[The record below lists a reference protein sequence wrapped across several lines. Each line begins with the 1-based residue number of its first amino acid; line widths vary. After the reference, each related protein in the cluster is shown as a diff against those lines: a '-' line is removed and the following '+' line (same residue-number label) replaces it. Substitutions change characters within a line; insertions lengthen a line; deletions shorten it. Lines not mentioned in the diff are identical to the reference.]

1 MHSAGALGAMRE
13 ESVNDGWAAT
23 NRLACALIHRG
34 EVAARADDDT
44 GTHFYDAK
52 LLAHARTYHL
62 DLAPF
67 AGFDAARRLREGGA
81 FDLVLVTGDA
91 RRVTLVLNLQ
101 DPDLA
106 DAIAATACRRAGLPA
121 PTSAR

>member
-1 MHSAGALGAMRE
+1 MRE
-13 ESVNDGWAAT
+13 EAVNDGWAAT

-34 EVAARADDDT
+34 AVPARAGDDT

-91 RRVTLVLNLQ
+91 RRVTLVLDLQ

-106 DAIAATACRRAGLPA
+106 DAIAAAACRRAGLPA
-121 PTSAR
+121 PTAAR